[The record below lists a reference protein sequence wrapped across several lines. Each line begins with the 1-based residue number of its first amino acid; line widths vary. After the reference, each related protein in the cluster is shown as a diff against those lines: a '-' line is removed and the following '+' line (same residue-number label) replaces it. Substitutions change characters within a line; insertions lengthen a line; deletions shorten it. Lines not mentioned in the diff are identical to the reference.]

1 MNAQAPTRR
10 QAVAERRIRTSAL
23 LVLLGLVVETISLN
37 ILHPLSFLVFL
48 ILGGLLAAA
57 GIGWFLFAL
66 LRIGSEVT

>member
-1 MNAQAPTRR
+1 
-10 QAVAERRIRTSAL
+10 
-23 LVLLGLVVETISLN
+23 
-37 ILHPLSFLVFL
+37 VFL